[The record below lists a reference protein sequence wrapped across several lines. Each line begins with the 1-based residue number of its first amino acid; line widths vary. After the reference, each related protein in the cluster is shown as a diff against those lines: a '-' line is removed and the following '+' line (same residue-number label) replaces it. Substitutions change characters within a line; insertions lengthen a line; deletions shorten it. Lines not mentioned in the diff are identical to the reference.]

1 MKHCPSCGA
10 ELPRPDVAFCPECGK
25 SLSRVKY
32 PAGKHKPKHI
42 AQPMKRN
49 PLKKKKTPSKRPR
62 GRMALYELRR
72 DHRARSKRSRE
83 ELPYDGYY
91 DDVLP
96 SDGGEFRQ
104 GSDPKMVKQI
114 ALLISG
120 VLVIV
125 ALCVVMLYL
134 L

>member
-42 AQPMKRN
+42 AQPVKRN
-49 PLKKKKTPSKRPR
+49 SLKKKKTPP
-62 GRMALYELRR
+62 
-72 DHRARSKRSRE
+72 KRSRK

>member
-10 ELPRPDVAFCPECGK
+10 ELPRSAAAFCPECGK
-25 SLSRVKY
+25 SLSRGRHA
-32 PAGKHKPKHI
+32 AGKHIPKH
-42 AQPMKRN
+42 AAPPVKRN
-49 PLKKKKTPSKRPR
+49 PRKKKKAPP
-62 GRMALYELRR
+62 
-72 DHRARSKRSRE
+72 KRSRE
-83 ELPYDGYY
+83 DFPYDGYY

-104 GSDPKMVKQI
+104 GLDPKTVKQI
-114 ALLISG
+114 VLLLAG